1 MSAKSVRAFENYR
14 AAQGRPVR
22 RVLSFREVA
31 KRLREKA
38 AQDLADAAEAEAM
51 ADYLGEPK

>member
-1 MSAKSVRAFENYR
+1 MSAQSVRLFEQYR
-14 AAQGRPVR
+14 ADQGRPVR
-22 RVLSFREVA
+22 KALSFREVA

-38 AQDLADAAEAEAM
+38 ARDLADAAEAEAM